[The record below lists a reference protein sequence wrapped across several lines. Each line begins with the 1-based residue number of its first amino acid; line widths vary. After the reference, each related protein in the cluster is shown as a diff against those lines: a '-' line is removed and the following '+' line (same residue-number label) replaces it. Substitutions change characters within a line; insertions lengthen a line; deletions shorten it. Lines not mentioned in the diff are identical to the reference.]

1 MLFKPLYNL
10 KTRLCNSAAATQ
22 KKKKKK
28 AHLLA
33 RGRLCIWLH
42 FLFKT
47 KPQDQ
52 RRLLNIDY
60 VLWII

>member
-1 MLFKPLYNL
+1 MYEKSKFKPLYQFSSSNPE
-10 KTRLCNSAAATQ
+10 

-28 AHLLA
+28 ADFLA
-33 RGRLCIWLH
+33 RGCLCIWLH

-52 RRLLNIDY
+52 HRLLNIDY
-60 VLWII
+60 VL